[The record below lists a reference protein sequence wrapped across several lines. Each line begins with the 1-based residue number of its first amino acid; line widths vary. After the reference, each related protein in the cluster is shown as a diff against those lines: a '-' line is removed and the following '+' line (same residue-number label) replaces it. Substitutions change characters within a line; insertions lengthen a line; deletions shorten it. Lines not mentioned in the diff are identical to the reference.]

1 MRIIL
6 ITTISFL
13 LVFSSCQNIKEQK
26 KENQKEAS
34 LKTPNN
40 DKLKVNDSSYL
51 SKKPLKN
58 ISLPI
63 GDSLLLHDFPEK
75 WEISKQNKNEKILDA
90 ISKSQERFIA
100 NMVNTTESSK
110 DTLSHKRIKYLE
122 YYNNYLSYLFS
133 FNKNNE
139 FEKTKNIYSILE
151 KKKYDVV
158 IATSTEKFTSTRV
171 YIYTIN
177 KQNEIIDGINISYN
191 IGRDLYSNVRYFY
204 IDSNLII
211 HLKSFTFIDDE
222 TILESNEKHQIN
234 TNGKIIRYFSDNQ
247 KYITKKHNGTT
258 ANNTQVGYW
267 TEIQSN
273 YFVDD
278 ITFSDGK
285 YLDGLKIGTWNYFN
299 LENSKK
305 GSNLLMTEEYSNDG
319 ELLKREILK
328 KQ

>member
-13 LVFSSCQNIKEQK
+13 LVFSSCQNIKQQK

-110 DTLSHKRIKYLE
+110 DTLSHKRIK
-122 YYNNYLSYLFS
+122 
-133 FNKNNE
+133 
-139 FEKTKNIYSILE
+139 
-151 KKKYDVV
+151 
-158 IATSTEKFTSTRV
+158 
-171 YIYTIN
+171 
-177 KQNEIIDGINISYN
+177 
-191 IGRDLYSNVRYFY
+191 
-204 IDSNLII
+204 
-211 HLKSFTFIDDE
+211 
-222 TILESNEKHQIN
+222 
-234 TNGKIIRYFSDNQ
+234 
-247 KYITKKHNGTT
+247 
-258 ANNTQVGYW
+258 
-267 TEIQSN
+267 
-273 YFVDD
+273 
-278 ITFSDGK
+278 
-285 YLDGLKIGTWNYFN
+285 
-299 LENSKK
+299 
-305 GSNLLMTEEYSNDG
+305 
-319 ELLKREILK
+319 
-328 KQ
+328 